1 MKKIIL
7 GFMMVSVLALC
18 ACGKS
23 EESKE
28 SVATTSEATEAAVG
42 EQATTEQTTQ
52 AVAEA
57 TTEVTTE
64 ATTEEQ
70 TVDCSDRVVAYE
82 LKETSN
88 PYINELLNMSGEY
101 TDSVDNTGT
110 YHYQIPQF
118 NATSESAKALNQRIE
133 ADLYKIVESEVS
145 CMDGG
150 ASLICYSLTY
160 EVIQYGEI
168 VAIVAR
174 APYPNDYNV
183 YFAYTYDFEN
193 DKELTN
199 AELLAMNNMTE
210 EDFVEKA
217 CKKGEEDFMPVAD
230 SMGMSDEDK
239 KLFLDSARE
248 KTTADLPMYLDENGV
263 LNAYVPFPSVA
274 GASTYNTLC
283 VFE

>member
-28 SVATTSEATEAAVG
+28 SVATTHDSTEATT
-42 EQATTEQTTQ
+42 EQATTEQTTE
-52 AVAEA
+52 ATTEA

-64 ATTEEQ
+64 ATTQEQ
-70 TVDCSDRVVAYE
+70 TVDYSDRVVAYE

-118 NATSESAKALNQRIE
+118 NATSDSANALNQRIE
-133 ADLYKIVESEVS
+133 ADLYRIVEAEIAN
-145 CMDGG
+145 MDGG
-150 ASLICYSLTY
+150 VSLICYSVTY

-168 VAIVAR
+168 VAIVAK
-174 APYPNDYNV
+174 APYPNDCNM
-183 YFAYTYDFEN
+183 YFAYTYDFGN

-199 AELLAMNNMTE
+199 VELLAMKNMTE
-210 EDFVEKA
+210 EDFIEKA
-217 CKKGEEDFMPVAD
+217 CKKGEEHFLPAAD
-230 SMGMSDEDK
+230 SMGMPAEDK
-239 KLFLDSARE
+239 ELFLETARE
-248 KTTADLPMYLDENGV
+248 QTTVDIPMYLDANGV

-274 GASTYNTLC
+274 GASTYDTLC
-283 VFE
+283 QFN

>member
-28 SVATTSEATEAAVG
+28 FVATTHDSTEATT
-42 EQATTEQTTQ
+42 EQATTEQTNEATT
-52 AVAEA
+52 EA

-64 ATTEEQ
+64 ATTQEQ
-70 TVDCSDRVVAYE
+70 TVDYSDRVVAYE

-88 PYINELLNMSGEY
+88 PYINELLNMTGEY

-118 NATSESAKALNQRIE
+118 NATSDSAKALNQRIE
-133 ADLYKIVESEVS
+133 ADLYKIVETEVS
-145 CMDGG
+145 NMDGG
-150 ASLICYSLTY
+150 VSLICYSLTY
-160 EVIQYGEI
+160 EVFQYGEI
-168 VAIVAR
+168 VAIVAK
-174 APYPNDYNV
+174 APYPNDYNI
-183 YFAYTYDFEN
+183 YYAYTYDFEN

-199 AELLAMNNMTE
+199 SDLLAMNNMTE
-210 EDFVEKA
+210 DDFVEKA
-217 CKKGEEDFMPVAD
+217 CKMGEEDFMSVAD

-239 KLFLDSARE
+239 KLFLDPARE
-248 KTTADLPMYLDENGV
+248 KTTADLPMYLDANGV
-263 LNAYVPFPSVA
+263 LNAYVPFPSIA
-274 GASTYNTLC
+274 GASYYYTLC
-283 VFE
+283 QFE